1 MIYKKI
7 DETKKAKLLK
17 NLGTVYAI
25 KTSKGY
31 AIGQVADIEERLG
44 LYICR
49 IFSKLYDDIPTEV
62 DAIIENQEDYVLIV
76 NLPSMAH
83 WRIKQ
88 AIVIDKYAIPSSYKT
103 PEYTKCNTT
112 RMGILGP
119 MKFWYII
126 PNYLPLCEFIPLDEW
141 IKNVLNKSINDS
153 SWKDDFK
160 KLNNSSIVSGSYL
173 VEMLENGWCLDS
185 WLPSD
190 FNLSP
195 TQLIND
201 R

>member
-31 AIGQVADIEERLG
+31 AIGQIADIEERLG

-49 IFSKLYDDIPTEV
+49 IFSKLYDNIPTEV
-62 DAIIENQEDYVLIV
+62 EDIVEKKEDYILIV

-88 AIVIDKYAIPSSYKT
+88 AIVIGKYAIPSNYET
-103 PEYTKCNTT
+103 PKYTKCNTT
-112 RMGILGP
+112 RM
-119 MKFWYII
+119 
-126 PNYLPLCEFIPLDEW
+126 EF
-141 IKNVLNKSINDS
+141 
-153 SWKDDFK
+153 
-160 KLNNSSIVSGSYL
+160 
-173 VEMLENGWCLDS
+173 
-185 WLPSD
+185 
-190 FNLSP
+190 
-195 TQLIND
+195 
-201 R
+201 

>member
-31 AIGQVADIEERLG
+31 AIGQIADIEERLG

-49 IFSKLYDDIPTEV
+49 IFSKLYDNIPTEV
-62 DAIIENQEDYVLIV
+62 EDIVEKKEDYILIV

-88 AIVIDKYAIPSSYKT
+88 AIVIGKYAIPSNYET
-103 PEYTKCNTT
+103 PKYTKCNTT
-112 RMGILGP
+112 RMGVLGP
-119 MKFWYII
+119 MKFWHII
-126 PNYLPLCEFIPLDEW
+126 RNYLPLCEFIPLDEW
-141 IKNVLNKSINDS
+141 IKNVLNKSIKDS
-153 SWKDDFK
+153 SWKVDFK
-160 KLNNSSIVSGSYL
+160 NLNNSSIVNGSYL
-173 VEMLENGWCLDS
+173 VEMLENGWSLSS

-190 FNLSP
+190 FDAST

>member
-31 AIGQVADIEERLG
+31 AIGQIADIEERLG

-49 IFSKLYDDIPTEV
+49 IFSKLYDNIPTEV
-62 DAIIENQEDYVLIV
+62 EDIVEKKEDYILIV

-88 AIVIDKYAIPSSYKT
+88 AIVIGKYAIPSNYET
-103 PEYTKCNTT
+103 PKYTKCNTT
-112 RMGILGP
+112 TPYQLRRRPPRGVGPVRRHQRRGLRGLHRTADRRTAPPHGTGRSRLGTQSRRRP
-119 MKFWYII
+119 
-126 PNYLPLCEFIPLDEW
+126 PHSPGL
-141 IKNVLNKSINDS
+141 
-153 SWKDDFK
+153 
-160 KLNNSSIVSGSYL
+160 GSQT
-173 VEMLENGWCLDS
+173 
-185 WLPSD
+185 P
-190 FNLSP
+190 
-195 TQLIND
+195 
-201 R
+201 